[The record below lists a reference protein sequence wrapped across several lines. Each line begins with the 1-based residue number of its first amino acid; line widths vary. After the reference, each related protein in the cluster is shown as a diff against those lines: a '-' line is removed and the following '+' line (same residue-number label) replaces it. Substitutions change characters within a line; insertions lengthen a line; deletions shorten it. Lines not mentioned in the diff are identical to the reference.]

1 MDAAVLT
8 RGAAYRGSSAA
19 ALSPTGKPS
28 DVPSPI
34 RMAPAT
40 ATGRTRPKTIMRSP
54 ATAVAVDE
62 PGAEPAPRGHRG
74 QEEGEGQGAQDGRSV
89 VPVDHPEAQPVV
101 PGPF

>member
-34 RMAPAT
+34 STAPAS
-40 ATGRTRPKTIMRSP
+40 ATGRTPPKTIMSRP
-54 ATAVAVDE
+54 VRAVAE
-62 PGAEPAPRGHRG
+62 QA
-74 QEEGEGQGAQDGRSV
+74 RSIRTR
-89 VPVDHPEAQPVV
+89 P
-101 PGPF
+101 